1 MCVCVCVCVG
11 GGGGGEGERK
21 FKVGA
26 DMEGKEGKG
35 REGGHR
41 REWWWGGGGG
51 GMGERGRGVMEEN
64 QGSWDME
71 GTQLISSA
79 FKNIPCCYM
88 EIYGLYAP

>member
-1 MCVCVCVCVG
+1 MCVCVWG

-51 GMGERGRGVMEEN
+51 GMGMGERGRGVMEEN